1 MMKKLSLL
9 TALITLL
16 TFSSCEEEAILG
28 CMDNAASNYNSL
40 ATEEDGSCVYPED
53 VNLLL
58 GEWNVDST
66 EIRLFFDEETIDLLI
81 MMSAFMEADEFE
93 EEMGFPLPLTEDEWE
108 VLATE
113 GVAVED
119 EEVIEG
125 SILFTETQFTITEID
140 DITEADYVLVD
151 DMIIEITNPTE
162 DFDIESFTI
171 LELNES
177 NLTLEAT
184 GTEGDEE
191 FSVDIKLT
199 IYLSK

>member
-1 MMKKLSLL
+1 MRKLSLL
-9 TALITLL
+9 TVIATVLS
-16 TFSSCEEEAILG
+16 FSSCEEEAILG

-40 ATEEDGSCVYPED
+40 ATEEDGSCLYPED

-81 MMSAFMEADEFE
+81 MMAAFMEADEFE

-151 DMIIEITNPTE
+151 DVIIEITNPTE
-162 DFDIESFTI
+162 DFDVESFTI

-184 GTEGDEE
+184 GTEADEE

>member
-1 MMKKLSLL
+1 MKKLSLL
-9 TALITLL
+9 TAIIALL
-16 TFSSCEEEAILG
+16 TFSSCEEEAVLG
-28 CMDNAASNYNSL
+28 CMDSVASNYNSL
-40 ATEEDGSCVYPED
+40 ATEEDGSCEYPEE

-93 EEMGFPLPLTEDEWE
+93 EEMGFPLPSTDDEWE
-108 VLATE
+108 LLAAE

-140 DITEADYVLVD
+140 DITEADYILVD
-151 DMIIEITNPTE
+151 DEIIEITNPTD

-171 LELNES
+171 LELSES
-177 NLTLEAT
+177 NLILEAT
-184 GTEGDEE
+184 MTEGDEE